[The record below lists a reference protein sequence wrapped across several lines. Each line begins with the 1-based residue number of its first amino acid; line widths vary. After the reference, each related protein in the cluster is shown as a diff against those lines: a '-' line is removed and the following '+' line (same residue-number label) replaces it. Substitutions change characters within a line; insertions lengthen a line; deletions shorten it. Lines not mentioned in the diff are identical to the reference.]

1 MSIYS
6 IFEKL
11 KNNSK
16 KHQPINKIIVGLGNV
31 GPKYENSR
39 HNVGFK
45 ALDEISSNFGIKL
58 SKQKFKALIG
68 FGYIGDINCLLMKP
82 LTYMNNSGVSVEL
95 ARNFYKLDAND
106 IIVLSDDI
114 SLDIGKIRIRSK
126 GSAGGHNGL
135 KSIIYSTGSDNFCR
149 IKIGVGAKPSPDY
162 DLAKWVLSDFN
173 QTDTKIL
180 NETYKRV
187 ASAIKLL
194 VYDKINEA
202 MNEYN

>member
-11 KNNSK
+11 KNNCK

-45 ALDEISSNFGIKL
+45 ALDEISNNFGIEL
-58 SKQKFKALIG
+58 NKQKFKALIG
-68 FGYIGDINCLLMKP
+68 CGYIEGINCLLMKP

-95 ARNFYKLDAND
+95 ARDFYKLDIND
-106 IIVLSDDI
+106 IVVLSDDI

-126 GSAGGHNGL
+126 GS
-135 KSIIYSTGSDNFCR
+135 
-149 IKIGVGAKPSPDY
+149 
-162 DLAKWVLSDFN
+162 
-173 QTDTKIL
+173 
-180 NETYKRV
+180 
-187 ASAIKLL
+187 
-194 VYDKINEA
+194 
-202 MNEYN
+202 